1 VDALLD
7 GCEHDALSAV
17 PRGKERPMTDNV
29 LRFDVT
35 GLDVTVPEGFHLQ
48 WQGREIDSGPVT
60 VALGE
65 PGSGG
70 VIDYAT
76 GRVNVEFRVR
86 ISFPELAEA
95 LADMGAEADLTAPVE
110 AVIRSEGVVFDDRHS
125 LRLAGK
131 GQIGEHR
138 LFDRDETKLEILAPT
153 RCCADAGS
161 LSGDDI
167 KAALRRGEPMTW
179 KFNPTEKR
187 VVLVMPEML
196 GGQSHLLCLVGSYT
210 FTAKPED
217 ATAAVAPPNVAAA

>member
-1 VDALLD
+1 
-7 GCEHDALSAV
+7 
-17 PRGKERPMTDNV
+17 MTENI

-60 VALGE
+60 VTLGE

-70 VIDYAT
+70 VIDYAS
-76 GRVNVEFRVR
+76 GRVNVEFRIR

-110 AVIRSEGVVFDDRHS
+110 AVIRSQGVVFDDRHS

-131 GQIGEHR
+131 GQLGEHR
-138 LFDRDETKLEILAPT
+138 LFDRNETRLEILAPT

-161 LSGDDI
+161 LSGDEI

-187 VVLVMPEML
+187 VVLVLPEML
-196 GGQSHLLCLVGSYT
+196 GGHSHLLCLVGSYT

-217 ATAAVAPPNVAAA
+217 AMGAVAQPHVATA